1 MAYHAAVL
9 LIHRPFL
16 NEPAG
21 SFTLNFAMRCATSA
35 AASISNIVRMYSKSA
50 EFGVVAPQVIDY
62 IMSASVVHLLNATS
76 GRTALGRQSANG
88 LKSCMNALLD
98 MQPKWNSRV
107 QLSIRRIQEL
117 AHKWEVVWALPLQ
130 ASHPLQQQQQQP
142 NKEPECTTAEAYFV
156 PTLGGVSYDIANFA
170 EDTLAE
176 NTVFGINTWNINQY
190 ESALA
195 NVPPDFQ
202 ENWNFDFLFDQNG
215 NLVNL

>member
-1 MAYHAAVL
+1 M
-9 LIHRPFL
+9 
-16 NEPAG
+16 G
-21 SFTLNFAMRCATSA
+21 SPS
-35 AASISNIVRMYSKSA
+35 SSKPS
-50 EFGVVAPQVIDY
+50 
-62 IMSASVVHLLNATS
+62 SST
-76 GRTALGRQSANG
+76 
-88 LKSCMNALLD
+88 
-98 MQPKWNSRV
+98 
-107 QLSIRRIQEL
+107 
-117 AHKWEVVWALPLQ
+117 
-130 ASHPLQQQQQQP
+130 QQQQP